1 MDEVKTDVAQV
12 TEPEEVLHVEEGYK
26 LIPIMNE
33 LNEQVGVF
41 RFNPTDIN
49 IINRYNEMMPKFRT
63 AVAPL
68 SKAGVDEHGQGT
80 DEESVKVLNEAEEK
94 VIEFLDYVTQGDSKT
109 AFFSRTHM
117 FTPVNGNF
125 YCENVINAI
134 GQYISKKF
142 EKELRATDEKVSKY
156 THGYRTGKHRKG
168 DR

>member
-33 LNEQVGVF
+33 LNEKVGVF

-49 IINRYNEMMPKFRT
+49 IINRYNEMMPKFRA

-68 SKAGVDEHGQGT
+68 TKAGVDANGEGV
-80 DEESVKVLNEAEEK
+80 DDESVELLNKAEEK
-94 VIEFLDYVTQGDSKT
+94 VIEFLDYITQGDSRE
-109 AFFSRTHM
+109 AFFSRTHV

-125 YCENVINAI
+125 YCENVINAV
-134 GQYISKKF
+134 GQYIAKKF
-142 EKELRATDEKVSKY
+142 EKEIDASNSKVEKH